1 MSSRRLLSHPAR
13 PRWPLLSA
21 SLATCLLWASA
32 SAAAE
37 RSPLMLTVGAGVQ
50 RQGTWLG
57 AKGLR
62 SEALP
67 YIDVEW
73 ANHVSL
79 STVDGLQVDFIH
91 GHVLH
96 GGIYGDYQWGRTR
109 EELGALGGIVTALPP
124 RFNLGGYLEWQLTDQ
139 FDLGANLSHDINGA
153 GAYLSVYAEWD
164 LPSMGVV
171 EHSIQLRWQA
181 LNASAMNRN
190 FGLNPS
196 QASVLNTDVWEPGA
210 GSELATL
217 EYDVFV
223 PTSQHTG
230 VALGLVYGRLLGNAG
245 NSPLV
250 TRFGSRRQLSESLA
264 FVYHL

>member
-1 MSSRRLLSHPAR
+1 MSFRRLPTPASRPRRLLPA
-13 PRWPLLSA
+13 A
-21 SLATCLLWASA
+21 IVVACLLWASA

-37 RSPLMLTVGAGVQ
+37 QSPLMLTVGAGVQ

-57 AKGLR
+57 AKGMR
-62 SEALP
+62 TEALP
-67 YIDVEW
+67 YLDVEW
-73 ANHVSL
+73 TNHVSL
-79 STVDGLQVDFIH
+79 STVDGLQVDFIN

-109 EELGALGGIVTALPP
+109 EELGALGGTVTALPP
-124 RFNLGGYLEWQLTDQ
+124 RFNLGGYLEWQLTSQ
-139 FDLGANLSHDINGA
+139 FDLGTNLSHDINGA

-171 EHSIQLRWQA
+171 QHSLQLRWQA
-181 LNASAMNRN
+181 LNNAAMNRN
-190 FGLNPS
+190 FGLNPY
-196 QASVLNTDVWEPGA
+196 QASALNTDAWDPGA

-223 PTSQHTG
+223 PTSKHTG
-230 VALGLVYGRLLGNAG
+230 LALGLVYGRLLGKAG
-245 NSPLV
+245 NSPMV

>member
-1 MSSRRLLSHPAR
+1 MSSRYSLSHPSG
-13 PRWPLLSA
+13 PRWPLLA
-21 SLATCLLWASA
+21 AIATACLLCAST

-37 RSPLMLTVGAGVQ
+37 QSPLMLTIGAGLQ

-57 AKGLR
+57 AKGMR
-62 SEALP
+62 IEALP

-73 ANHVSL
+73 SNHVSL
-79 STVDGLQVDFIH
+79 STVDGLQVDLIN

-109 EELGALGGIVTALPP
+109 EELGARGGPVTALPP

-139 FDLGANLSHDINGA
+139 FDLGTNLSHDINGA

-164 LPSMGVV
+164 PPSMGVV
-171 EHSIQLRWQA
+171 EHSLQLRWQA

-190 FGLNPS
+190 FGLNPG
-196 QASVLNTDVWEPGA
+196 QASALNTDAWEPGG

-217 EYDVFV
+217 EYDVFL

>member
-1 MSSRRLLSHPAR
+1 MSPRHPLSHPFR
-13 PRWPLLSA
+13 QRWPLLSA
-21 SLATCLLWASA
+21 SMAACLLWASA
-32 SAAAE
+32 SAATE

-57 AKGLR
+57 AKGMR

-67 YIDVEW
+67 YLDVEW

-91 GHVLH
+91 GKVLH

-109 EELGALGGIVTALPP
+109 EELGALGGTVTALPP

-139 FDLGANLSHDINGA
+139 FDLGTDLSHDINGA
-153 GAYLSVYAEWD
+153 GGYLSIYAEWD

-171 EHSIQLRWQA
+171 EHSLQLRWQA
-181 LNASAMNRN
+181 LNNAAMNRN
-190 FGLNPS
+190 FGLNPG
-196 QASVLNTDVWEPGA
+196 QASMLKTDAWDPGA

-223 PTSQHTG
+223 PTSLHTG
-230 VALGLVYGRLLGNAG
+230 LALGLVYGRLLGKAG